1 MYFALDMV
9 TNQSDLYNE
18 KYIASSPY
26 RRRVAQEDVSSQ
38 ELMIRA
44 SVDQGLSL
52 SRRSYVGVS

>member
-1 MYFALDMV
+1 MKFAIVVSV
-9 TNQSDLYNE
+9 T
-18 KYIASSPY
+18 
-26 RRRVAQEDVSSQ
+26 VAQEDVSSQ